1 MTIAAMKQALEAL
14 ETEQALRHGY
24 SYLGGVRI
32 VSTADEAIN
41 ALRAAIQQ
49 AEADAQAV
57 ATEPVW
63 FHKHWC
69 DGDDIFYRPDDRI
82 PPGSTPLYAHSA
94 PCVPEGFALVP
105 LKATPKVAMVLYE
118 GARSCFSPKV
128 AEDLWQDALTAAQA
142 QKGGE

>member
-14 ETEQALRHGY
+14 QHAVPKDTKQARAQFDAIQVLR
-24 SYLGGVRI
+24 
-32 VSTADEAIN
+32 T
-41 ALRAAIQQ
+41 AIQQ

-82 PPGSTPLYAHSA
+82 PPGSTPLYTRPALG
-94 PCVPEGFALVP
+94 VPEGFALVP